1 LLGASFQSILEIRMR
16 DDFVVD
22 LPEELDPLQDVDS
35 LLLGDGLDVHLV
47 NVLKKGKN
55 IFSYKNDLQH

>member
-1 LLGASFQSILEIRMR
+1 
-16 DDFVVD
+16 VD

-35 LLLGDGLDVHLV
+35 LFLGDGLDVHLV

-55 IFSYKNDLQH
+55 IFSYKNDLQHWNFSFEKLINTSNF